1 MSAKL
6 TMRNSASI
14 VASDETPY
22 SARFLSWITWDSQT
36 VFSARPQQAKDRGGT
51 YQASLE
57 PLASIK
63 CERIGILPPVKY
75 ATQLK
80 DCFTIPSGGAGVL
93 RQELIN
99 HLLELS
105 LRPGA
110 DQLLHHL
117 PFFEEKDRRNTH
129 DLIASGNLWVF
140 IGVELSDLDLS
151 GIFVGQL
158 LDNWSDHLTGAAP
171 DSPKIDHH

>member
-14 VASDETPY
+14 VARTQSPKRSGSLSFETRTTPAGIKKAGQRGRSERKGETY
-22 SARFLSWITWDSQT
+22 FFAYVEPVSEARTKLTAF
-36 VFSARPQQAKDRGGT
+36 
-51 YQASLE
+51 
-57 PLASIK
+57 
-63 CERIGILPPVKY
+63 
-75 ATQLK
+75 
-80 DCFTIPSGGAGVL
+80 FTNLLCGAGVL
-93 RQELIN
+93 CQELIN
-99 HLLELS
+99 HLLELA

-117 PFFEEKDRRNTH
+117 PFFEEKDRGNTH

-158 LDNWSDHLTGAAP
+158 INNRSYHLTGSAP
-171 DSPKIDHH
+171 DGPKIDHH